1 VLRSEWAFEAALGM
15 ENSGYLALA
24 RQVALDRAIDVTAN
38 NLANLRTSG
47 YKAEKVMFE
56 EYVQKGTS
64 PATAPNQ
71 MSSVVQLGT
80 FTDYQ
85 PGSFEQTGNALDF
98 AIQGEG
104 FFPVQ
109 TDAGTR
115 YTRDGSFQLD
125 ANGQLVTH
133 DGDPVT
139 DAGGSPIQ
147 LPPGAKNI
155 VVGGDGQV
163 SVDGNVVGQIGVVKF
178 DDPQS
183 LVREGSG
190 LYSSSAAPVPAESA
204 VVQGMIEG
212 SNVQP
217 VLELTRMMQTL
228 RDFQAAQQV
237 VDSQHEMSLD
247 AINKIA
253 KV

>member
-1 VLRSEWAFEAALGM
+1 M

-38 NLANLRTSG
+38 NIANQRTSG
-47 YKAEKVMFE
+47 YRAEKVLFE
-56 EYVQKGTS
+56 QYVQQPTS
-64 PATAPNQ
+64 LVTRPDPMT
-71 MSSVVQLGT
+71 SVVQLGT
-80 FTDYQ
+80 FTDFRN
-85 PGSFEQTGNALDF
+85 GGFERTGNALDF
-98 AIQGEG
+98 AIQGDG
-104 FFPVQ
+104 FFAVQ

-125 ANGQLVTH
+125 GTGQVVTH
-133 DGDPVT
+133 EGFPVL

-147 LPPGAKNI
+147 VPPGAAQI
-155 VVGGDGQV
+155 LVAGDGQV
-163 SVDGNVVGQIGVVKF
+163 KVDGNVIGQIGVLKF

-183 LVREGSG
+183 LVREGNG
-190 LYSSSAAPVPAESA
+190 LFSSAATPAQGDAA
-204 VVQGMIEG
+204 VIQGMIEG

-217 VLELTRMMQTL
+217 VLEITRMMEIL
-228 RDFQAAQQV
+228 RSFQAAQQM
-237 VDSQHEMSLD
+237 VDSQHELTLN

>member
-1 VLRSEWAFEAALGM
+1 M

-109 TDAGTR
+109 TDGGTR

-125 ANGQLVTH
+125 AN
-133 DGDPVT
+133 
-139 DAGGSPIQ
+139 
-147 LPPGAKNI
+147 
-155 VVGGDGQV
+155 
-163 SVDGNVVGQIGVVKF
+163 GNVVGQIGVVKF

-190 LYSSSAAPVPAESA
+190 LYSSSAAPVPAESS